1 MKSSLQSFV
10 FIGFL
15 LLQACSN
22 ATAQHKASPPEGY
35 IEFAPARVT
44 LGMHKDLTIA
54 LLSEHF
60 ELNPWKGGDVADTW
74 SVSEKT
80 GHHFVIGSLSFVNGV
95 LMRAVRYWETED
107 SAYSLAHTM
116 SLMLDHLRDEG
127 FTNCSVS
134 TSKTATPSDEI
145 EDLAFDCGQKGIV
158 VQAQQV
164 RGKGAQFVQVMENL
178 ETEIIPRR

>member
-1 MKSSLQSFV
+1 M
-10 FIGFL
+10 
-15 LLQACSN
+15 
-22 ATAQHKASPPEGY
+22 
-35 IEFAPARVT
+35 
-44 LGMHKDLTIA
+44 
-54 LLSEHF
+54 
-60 ELNPWKGGDVADTW
+60 
-74 SVSEKT
+74 SEKT

-145 EDLAFDCGQKGIV
+145 EDLAFDCGQKRDRCASSASPGQGSSV
-158 VQAQQV
+158 CAGD
-164 RGKGAQFVQVMENL
+164 GKS
-178 ETEIIPRR
+178 